1 MTYKLPEIDDRFF
14 EQAPIVIPAVL
25 DLAATPEQVWEALGS
40 DAMWSWAPIIDQ
52 LTWITPRPQ
61 AAGAIRR
68 LRLLKAVTIEEEFYR
83 WDAPHRATFR
93 VTQQSRRLF
102 DGLAEDFLVEP
113 GVGGG
118 GGTRLAWTM
127 AVAPRGLPG
136 AAALGRLAPLL
147 AKGNAAAI
155 GGVVKILPPR

>member
-1 MTYKLPEIDDRFF
+1 MTYTLREIDDRFF
-14 EQAPIVIPAVL
+14 DEAPIVIPATV

-40 DAMWSWAPIIDQ
+40 DEMWSWAPIIDQ
-52 LTWITPRPQ
+52 LTWISPRPQ
-61 AAGAIRR
+61 ATGAIRR

-93 VTQQSRRLF
+93 VTRQSRRMF
-102 DGLAEDFLVEP
+102 DGLAEDFLVEASP
-113 GVGGG
+113 TGS
-118 GGTRLAWTM
+118 RLTWTM

-136 AAALGRLAPLL
+136 AAAAGRLAPVL

-155 GGVVKILPPR
+155 GGIRKILPAR